1 MLSHRMGLS
10 RVGDIIMDK
19 YNKTADMRALLAN
32 LEPSEEFR
40 TSFKYNNHMYM
51 YAGDLVGKLMDPSNP
66 NPTES
71 WMKAVK
77 DVVLNPVGLESAV
90 ASDKEFRKLSNIAL
104 AHADSKTVLPED
116 INTWL
121 DPVAPAGSISMNIK
135 DRLRWVEFLINKGTT
150 SDGKTILKP
159 ETFQQ
164 LFAPSNLLPT
174 ETYML
179 TGGTPPISAAGLG
192 AIRSTYKGET
202 VISHGGNV
210 QGSVSKTCF
219 FPDRKFGIVSLYTG
233 KNFGSLN
240 FCCDIADRLLFKDSK
255 TLKYSL
261 EYMKNQKDVS
271 AKQLKALQDE
281 FNGRNKDTKPSFD
294 INTSLGGYFHPAI
307 GSIVLK
313 KSSTQNSLFQLDLKV
328 DILPAFPM
336 VHFEHDRFAAPIE
349 FGQNVTVTFKTDK
362 KLVQGFVFRGNGFTD
377 DIKDGLYFTKL

>member
-1 MLSHRMGLS
+1 
-10 RVGDIIMDK
+10 MDK
-19 YNKTADMRALLAN
+19 YNNTADMRAGIAN

-66 NPTES
+66 NPTEG

-90 ASDKEFRKLSNIAL
+90 ASYKEFRKLSNIAL

-116 INTWL
+116 INAWL

-135 DRLRWVEFLINKGTT
+135 DRLKWIEFLLNKGTT

-164 LFAPSNLLPT
+164 LITPANLTPSQGTAPV
-174 ETYML
+174 
-179 TGGTPPISAAGLG
+179 SAAGL
-192 AIRSTYKGET
+192 ATFITTYKGET
-202 VISHGGNV
+202 VIRHGGNV

-219 FPDRKFGIVSLYTG
+219 FPDRKFGVVGLYTG
-233 KNFGSLN
+233 ADFGSLN
-240 FCCDIADRLLFKDSK
+240 FCYDIADRLLFKDSK
-255 TLKYSL
+255 TLKNSL
-261 EYMKNQKDVS
+261 DYMKTQKETA

-294 INTSLGGYFHPAI
+294 TTGSFGEYSNPVLGSVI
-307 GSIVLK
+307 LE
-313 KSSTQNSLFQLDLKV
+313 KSVFPNSSFQI
-328 DILPAFPM
+328 DIKAPLAPAFPM
-336 VHFEHDRFAAPIE
+336 VHFEHDRFVAPLE
-349 FGQNVTVTFKTDK
+349 LGQNFSVSFKIDANK
-362 KLVQGFVFRGNGFTD
+362 VQGFVLRGDGFTD
-377 DIKDGLYFTKL
+377 DIPDGLYFKKCSLKE